1 MKNIHPLPP
10 QASQA
15 YAYIRLSSQSQ
26 AWGDGERR
34 QHEAAMKFVDSHGL
48 QFSELLQDI
57 GVSAFRGDN
66 AQTGELGRFVQRIE
80 NGEIPPGSVL
90 VAESLDR
97 LTRDRVNQAL
107 LLLLNITQHGVRI
120 GLTAQNTILDLAS
133 YAAFFPLL
141 ADMMRSNS
149 ESEHKSIRSSANWH
163 TKRKLAKKGV
173 IATSQCPR
181 WLEVQDGKFHVLEE
195 RAQLV
200 RRVFEM
206 YVGGYG
212 RGVIVRTLRKEGI
225 QAWNTRKPVW
235 HESYINKLLCNR
247 AVVGE
252 YIAEFKDEDGIKKQE
267 VITGYYPEI
276 IDPALFKRVQDMAFL
291 RKKGQ
296 RGRKG
301 KKFANLFQKLARCAV
316 CGGTMGY
323 HNATVDKTRK
333 SGLRPWAHYLTC
345 NSAHA
350 GHGCSN
356 HRYINYLYLENF
368 VLSGALN
375 DVDIVAAVGIH
386 AAALT
391 QHANRIAALEAQLEH
406 VAVSIQKLMVLIKDH
421 ALAAMEEI
429 AQQLTE
435 LQQERLTAYAELAKA
450 RAEATAARQ
459 AAEDSTQF
467 RERSDADTLS
477 ADTGLP
483 ASIDMS
489 NEAVYA
495 RRARIA
501 MQMRSVIESVTC
513 GPDHTVKIVLKS
525 GTMYEL
531 ADKEWT
537 RIEQGPKAPSGKPVI
552 ARFFAGRAEWRL
564 GQEEDPAP
572 AKEDE
577 RSAA

>member
-1 MKNIHPLPP
+1 
-10 QASQA
+10 
-15 YAYIRLSSQSQ
+15 
-26 AWGDGERR
+26 
-34 QHEAAMKFVDSHGL
+34 
-48 QFSELLQDI
+48 
-57 GVSAFRGDN
+57 
-66 AQTGELGRFVQRIE
+66 
-80 NGEIPPGSVL
+80 
-90 VAESLDR
+90 
-97 LTRDRVNQAL
+97 
-107 LLLLNITQHGVRI
+107 
-120 GLTAQNTILDLAS
+120 
-133 YAAFFPLL
+133 
-141 ADMMRSNS
+141 
-149 ESEHKSIRSSANWH
+149 
-163 TKRKLAKKGV
+163 
-173 IATSQCPR
+173 
-181 WLEVQDGKFHVLEE
+181 
-195 RAQLV
+195 
-200 RRVFEM
+200 
-206 YVGGYG
+206 
-212 RGVIVRTLRKEGI
+212 
-225 QAWNTRKPVW
+225 
-235 HESYINKLLCNR
+235 
-247 AVVGE
+247 
-252 YIAEFKDEDGIKKQE
+252 
-267 VITGYYPEI
+267 
-276 IDPALFKRVQDMAFL
+276 MAFL

-301 KKFANLFQKLARCAV
+301 KKFANLFQKLARCSE
-316 CGGTMGY
+316 CGGTVGY
-323 HNATVDKTRK
+323 HNATQDKTRK
-333 SGLRPWAHYLTC
+333 NGVRPWAHYLTC
-345 NSAHA
+345 NSARA

-391 QHANRIAALEAQLEH
+391 QHANRIAAIEAQLEH
-406 VAVSIQKLMVLIKDH
+406 VAVSIQKFMVLLKTNT
-421 ALAAMEEI
+421 LADLEEI

-435 LQQERLTAYAELAKA
+435 LQQERPTAHAELAKA

-537 RIEQGPKAPSGKPVI
+537 RIEQGPKAPSGKPAI

-564 GQEEDPAP
+564 GQEEYPAP
-572 AKEDE
+572 AREDE